1 MAVTINQSELDM
13 ELRLLQSRISRVS
26 DILGKD
32 KNEMIKQVAIFSTRS
47 AAIRTA
53 PGEKSNPSK
62 LAKKYKFR
70 PLVKIPESFGY
81 FYTADG
87 ENIFRVD
94 KPISMRKKRNKE
106 RGIKRVT
113 KGIKIWNKKQR
124 RFTYL
129 PYIGTKV
136 DTTDRRFKIPYAG
149 AGKAGWVKTL
159 LQIDQKAKE
168 SIDTDLKKGL
178 KRYGTLIQR
187 DGIIVI
193 TNNVSYVSKTSPRSA
208 VEGLRKGSNKFNGM
222 YKKRIERRI
231 DKNWRKAKSS
241 FVKGIRL

>member
-1 MAVTINQSELDM
+1 MAVTINQSEINRD
-13 ELRLLQSRISRVS
+13 LRVLQNRINRVA

-32 KNEMIKQVAIFSTRS
+32 KNEMIKQVGIFATRS
-47 AAIRTA
+47 AAILTK
-53 PGEKSNPSK
+53 PGEKANPSK

-106 RGIKRVT
+106 RGLKRVT

-149 AGKAGWVKTL
+149 SGKAGWVKTL

-168 SIDTDLKKGL
+168 SIETDLKKGG
-178 KRYGTLIQR
+178 KRYGKLTQR
-187 DGIIVI
+187 DGLMVI
-193 TNNVSYVSKTSPRSA
+193 TNLVSYVAKTSPRSA
-208 VEGLRKGSNKFNGM
+208 VQGLRNASNKFKGT
-222 YKKRIERRI
+222 YKKSIDRRIER
-231 DKNWRKAKSS
+231 NWRKTKRS